1 MRGACLCSTVSA
13 GTTAGCAAL
22 LDPACNTPME
32 EAFGDETR
40 QLSRQ
45 CVQHRWDR
53 VAKGF
58 VWSGPEPPASMKPT
72 SLGRQIFDPSNIMER
87 LSEVE
92 RPLASDFLFHAAAA
106 MVMHLSY
113 NNMRRHCSPTGRYRA
128 SLSQD
133 HAGCSG
139 LRLKISPKSRDH
151 NVPSVTLP
159 LEPPSAHI
167 GCDEGTEVHAPP

>member
-1 MRGACLCSTVSA
+1 
-13 GTTAGCAAL
+13 
-22 LDPACNTPME
+22 ME

-58 VWSGPEPPASMKPT
+58 VWSGPGPPASMKPT
-72 SLGRQIFDPSNIMER
+72 SLGRQIFDPSNNMER

-113 NNMRRHCSPTGRYRA
+113 NTCAVTVHQRADTVHLCRKTMQAVQVCDLKFHQSAGTTMFPLSRCRWSHPRRMSAVMKERKYTHR
-128 SLSQD
+128 
-133 HAGCSG
+133 
-139 LRLKISPKSRDH
+139 RD
-151 NVPSVTLP
+151 
-159 LEPPSAHI
+159 
-167 GCDEGTEVHAPP
+167 

>member
-1 MRGACLCSTVSA
+1 
-13 GTTAGCAAL
+13 
-22 LDPACNTPME
+22 ME

-58 VWSGPEPPASMKPT
+58 VWSGPGPPASMKPT
-72 SLGRQIFDPSNIMER
+72 SLGRQIFDPGNIMGR
-87 LSEVE
+87 LGEVE

-113 NNMRRHCSPTGRYRA
+113 NNMRRHCSPTADTVHLCRKTMQAVQVSDLIFHQSAGTTMFP
-128 SLSQD
+128 LSRCRWS
-133 HAGCSG
+133 HP
-139 LRLKISPKSRDH
+139 RRISAVMKVRKYTHRRD
-151 NVPSVTLP
+151 
-159 LEPPSAHI
+159 
-167 GCDEGTEVHAPP
+167 

>member
-1 MRGACLCSTVSA
+1 MSA

-58 VWSGPEPPASMKPT
+58 VWSGPGPPASMKPT
-72 SLGRQIFDPSNIMER
+72 SLGRQIFDPGNIMER

-139 LRLKISPKSRDH
+139 QRLNISPKCRDH
-151 NVPSVTLP
+151 NVPIVTLP

>member
-1 MRGACLCSTVSA
+1 
-13 GTTAGCAAL
+13 
-22 LDPACNTPME
+22 ME

-58 VWSGPEPPASMKPT
+58 VWSGPGPPASMKPT
-72 SLGRQIFDPSNIMER
+72 SLGRQIFDPGNIMER

-133 HAGCSG
+133 HAGCSA
-139 LRLKISPKSRDH
+139 LRLQEVSPTNHAWIPASSDPAPARGWLYMPIYLGIMFCRND
-151 NVPSVTLP
+151 T
-159 LEPPSAHI
+159 AHAA
-167 GCDEGTEVHAPP
+167 TMTTW